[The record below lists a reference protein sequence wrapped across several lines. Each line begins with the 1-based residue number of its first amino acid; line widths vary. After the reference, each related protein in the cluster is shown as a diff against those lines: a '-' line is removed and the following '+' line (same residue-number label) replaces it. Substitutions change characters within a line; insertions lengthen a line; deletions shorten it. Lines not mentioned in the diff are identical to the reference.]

1 MACLPPHFH
10 QAVIA
15 AFSFAAALG
24 WLPFPEESDCESAV
38 RPHPALPSAAPCS
51 SPDGI
56 DAGRTLA
63 ERWLG
68 AAPAAGGE
76 RRRIRIVQ
84 PDRGGHALR
93 LEESVGRE
101 NRVLGGHAAT
111 HVLVA
116 GRHLPLLE
124 QAGIPF
130 EAPGNSRFAR
140 VPVGRPADPDAVPEV
155 LAQLHQLG
163 ASSASADGLI
173 RACRYP
179 GDPAAADGN
188 AWHYENLGLGFPL
201 KKGADIGALAAWDI
215 RTDARTTKIAV
226 LDSGITPETP
236 DLESIQWSF
245 PGETLGDGIDNDG
258 NGYVD
263 DVNGYDFVRRDPLP
277 DDEIG
282 HGTAVASLIGG
293 KGGNGYGGTGVA
305 WQASI
310 LTCKVINRS
319 SWGDV
324 SIAVEA
330 IDYAIDADVDIIHIG
345 FTLGGS
351 SPLLVEALKR
361 ANDAGI
367 LIVCPSG
374 NHPPGT
380 AELPVPVPLPGA
392 ANLPL
397 QITVAAST
405 PADRISDYSVVDAA
419 RVHLA
424 APAAFPYGASS
435 HDGTSYAAAI
445 VTGAL
450 ALAIAE
456 FPDDSPAE
464 IRRRLLESVD
474 PIPGGSLVLS
484 SGGRLNLA
492 RLLSAPLQAVP
503 HDRIADRRILTDP
516 AGRWTGTTAGA
527 GTGPEDP
534 AATLKPAPQR
544 TLWFDWTAPSAG
556 RLTLTPGKGTILRV
570 FASNGGAPGALLA
583 ASLTAKP
590 LSLPVQ
596 AGQNLLWTLD
606 SAAPATVSVAWQLPP
621 PNDLFVNA
629 PTIASFPATVRGTT
643 LGATADK
650 AEKPKGG
657 KNYGPVES
665 VCWRFTAPR
674 DMWLLIQEP
683 TGNFTASLYEAK
695 PKTIVVPK
703 KNQGISYT
711 NGAFRLTAGQAYGVI
726 VRPRAPG
733 TGGAFSLGLA
743 EPSDP
748 AIIEEPADRQAAPG
762 ESVHLGFPITF
773 DNRWPAADIK
783 FYKDGVLIPHTYSSV
798 LSFYQVAARD
808 YGSYHATITSG
819 GVTRTTR
826 TYTLSP
832 RAEPPRLLYKPEQ
845 VAVVAGQPAR
855 LKTRFRSHEPLTYSW
870 KKDGQTIGALNSA
883 LISIA
888 DLEPS
893 DAGLY
898 TVTAT
903 NIHGSTTAEI
913 PVTVQPA
920 PWKHWIERTPGTLAR
935 GPVLQ
940 VSRVGSLW
948 CALTPTA
955 WLTSSDDGTTWS
967 ARPLPEGV
975 FASTGAM
982 LPDGTLVVSS
992 NRYSSADDDAYTW
1005 RSPAPGIWH
1014 PLPMAPAA
1022 LHELGGSLYA
1032 IGLSTNSGGSSVQRS
1047 TDGLSWTPVTAS
1059 DGRTFSTLESH
1070 RFSNAIGLQVR
1081 FGTSGSQ
1088 GMVIRSDGSMEQL
1101 SSYSSGFVWLVDGV
1115 ASQDPGFHSGEFLEL
1130 ETGTDGL
1137 KRGLLDA
1144 GSFVYGTSTGLLSYT
1159 SLLSTKSLGFSSYA
1173 RNGDRWL
1180 LGYPDGTLWTGTRLE
1195 EAPRVTP
1202 QASTGLLQAFRDE
1215 FLAGDYHSPDGSRW
1229 QPLGPVTGEIT
1240 AQNGSTFQL
1249 RFEDPVE
1256 RGFDLPD
1263 GMVSIS
1269 SETLH
1274 PIANAAEPWVGSPPA
1289 PGTTDGL
1296 LWTSPA
1302 SIPGYR
1308 GVSANGL
1315 HLAVKSFGRA
1325 WISND
1330 GVAWRPIT
1338 MRGLPAAPEV
1348 VATFQNHFLARVQ
1361 ERLYA
1366 STDGIGWFAAT
1377 SGIPVTSLVANRHSL
1392 LFRSSDGRIF
1402 QPDAP
1407 APSGPVLR
1415 IPASQTA
1422 LAVPRHQAVTYT
1434 VEASDP
1440 DGDLVAVECH
1450 VDGVLKATR
1459 TAPPYTVTVDTPTPG
1474 TRALEFVARDGG
1486 GRIARATGT
1495 LRVLPFGE
1503 LHATPLFATH
1513 PPESFRFNG
1522 RIYSEDG
1529 LLVSDDGD
1537 RWMSTGLEQFPRGK
1551 LHRNDRALVVTTT
1564 DGVLAS
1570 KDGVTWT
1577 FIGHFKPPNT
1587 NSAASVIEVH
1597 DGVFQLT
1604 LFYKTWTSTDGF
1616 EWTPHSG
1623 NFQSS
1628 VKDAVWADDLHG
1640 LAFGYSSWVA
1650 TSDGGNTWVRLDTTL
1665 STYSAVAVPID
1676 TGFLV
1681 RSNAEANGTLGV
1693 YYLPKGSHTFSAL
1706 FIPQSARKDVMLIG
1720 VEGSAYYGVPE
1731 HTLFST
1737 RDAVNIA
1744 THVAPSNKLS
1754 VTELLRHGG
1763 EWLALSQDRFC
1774 ASPDLVNWRV
1784 LFDIADA
1791 VKPWSIDSSYR
1802 LRVRPHADGG
1812 LLITNIRAPYLT
1824 DSFFIRADLSVA
1836 PAPLRTNR
1844 SSNDTELTTIPA
1856 ADKGVDFRGR
1866 LVISTGW
1873 LHTRTAGLDGQW
1885 AKVGLMPAPDFVAP
1899 FQHDWP
1905 CYGLDR
1911 YHRSG
1916 ELAATADRLLLLLR
1930 GDFVS
1935 VSPEYFVTSED
1946 GVNFVIHNWSGPV
1959 RTKELI
1965 HLMAAPDRF
1974 VATLTGGRT
1983 MTSDDGFN
1991 WTVHSVSAGMEFGRL
2006 LRFQDQWYAT
2016 ASRAGYY
2023 AGSTWVR
2030 PRTEIWRS
2038 ADGASWDKV
2047 WENPQDEN
2055 QAPTFANVFVAHGVL
2070 WVGDVMS
2077 RWMKSTDG
2085 TTWTGFSGNV
2095 GAREFHAFAGI
2106 AEHPDGIF
2114 ATNTR
2119 KWGYLYIIDPVTWRP
2134 LRSFDLNGVTLHW
2147 LNGWPYIKTPHGF
2160 NRWTESD
2167 PRLASITATVSGS
2180 AMSVDLSANELP
2192 EAAMI
2197 RLSVNPNPWLG
2208 NPSDP
2213 VLNDVRWSDGVPVAG
2228 TVRRFTVPFTPEPG
2242 TTGYRVVAT
2251 LSSASLE
2258 GDTGLQNNTVATSSA
2273 VFTGAPAA
2281 ARILAGT
2288 GWSGDP
2294 DQDGLSSWHEEILG
2308 TDPNLPS
2315 GPGYQVRRE
2324 SDGLRFSFERPVDPL
2339 LHPVPEFSTTLS
2351 IWSTRFPEGTR
2362 ERIRTLESGRE
2373 AVDITIP
2380 VTAGAGFIRLRLP
2393 DLPAGP

>member
-1 MACLPPHFH
+1 MASLHPPFH
-10 QAVIA
+10 QAVVA
-15 AFSFAAALG
+15 AVSLAAAVA
-24 WLPFPEESDCESAV
+24 WLPFPDGPAPRTTGPHSPGIPAITPGESPVETA
-38 RPHPALPSAAPCS
+38 
-51 SPDGI
+51 
-56 DAGRTLA
+56 AGRTLA
-63 ERWLG
+63 ERWLE
-68 AAPAAGGE
+68 AAPAAQGE
-76 RRRIRIVQ
+76 RRRVRIVQ

-101 NRVLGGHAAT
+101 SRVLGGSAAT

-130 EAPGNSRFAR
+130 EPAGNSRFAR
-140 VPVGRPADPDAVPEV
+140 VPVGIPADPDAVPE
-155 LAQLHQLG
+155 LLERLRQLG

-179 GDPAAADGN
+179 GDPGTADGT
-188 AWHYENLGLGFPL
+188 AWHFENLGLGSSL
-201 KKGADIGALAAWDI
+201 KKGADIAALAAWDI
-215 RTDARTTKIAV
+215 RTDARSTKIAV
-226 LDSGITPETP
+226 IDSGITPETP
-236 DLESIQWSF
+236 ELESIQWSF
-245 PGETLGDGIDNDG
+245 PGETLGDGIDNDS

-263 DVNGYDFVRRDPLP
+263 DVIGYDFVRRDPIP
-277 DDEIG
+277 EDETG
-282 HGTAVASLIGG
+282 HGTAVAGLIGG
-293 KGGNGYGGTGVA
+293 KGGNGYGSSGVA

-310 LTCKVINRS
+310 LTCKVMDRN

-330 IDYAIDADVDIIHIG
+330 IDYAIAADVDIIHLG

-380 AELPVPVPLPGA
+380 EELPVPVPLPGA

-397 QITVAAST
+397 QVTVAAST

-424 APAAFPYGASS
+424 APAVFPYGTSS
-435 HDGTSYAAAI
+435 QDGTSFAAAM

-474 PIPGGSLVLS
+474 PIPGASLVLG

-503 HDRIADRRILTDP
+503 HDRFADRRILSDP
-516 AGRWTGTTAGA
+516 AGRWNGTTAGA

-534 AATLKPAPQR
+534 TATLKPAPQR
-544 TLWFDWTAPSAG
+544 TLWFGWTAPSAG
-556 RLTLTPGKGTILRV
+556 TLTLTPGKGTILRV
-570 FASNGGAPGALLA
+570 FASNGGAPGAVLA
-583 ASLTAKP
+583 TSLTAKP

-596 AGQNLLWTLD
+596 AGQSLLWTLD
-606 SAAPATVSVAWQLPP
+606 SAAPATVSVTWQLPP
-621 PNDLFVNA
+621 ANDLFANA
-629 PTIASFPATVRGTT
+629 PTIPSFPATVRGTT

-657 KNYGPVES
+657 KIYSPVES

-695 PKTIVVPK
+695 PKSIVVPK

-711 NGAFRLTAGQAYGVI
+711 NGAFRLTGGQSYGVV

-733 TGGAFSLGLA
+733 TGGSFSLGLA
-743 EPSDP
+743 EPADP

-762 ESVHLGFPITF
+762 ETVHLGFPITF
-773 DNRWPAADIK
+773 DNRWQTADIK
-783 FYKDGVLIPHTYSSV
+783 FYKNGQLVPDTYSST
-798 LSFYQVAARD
+798 LWFYQVKAQD

-826 TYTLSP
+826 TFTLSP
-832 RAEPPRLLYKPEQ
+832 RPEPPRLLYKPEH

-855 LKTRFRSHEPLTYSW
+855 LKTRFRSHETVTYSW
-870 KKDGQTIGALNSA
+870 KKDGQPIGALNN
-883 LISIA
+883 
-888 DLEPS
+888 DLVSLTGLQPS

-913 PVTVQPA
+913 PLTVKPA
-920 PWKHWIERTPGTLAR
+920 PWKNWIERTPGSLPR
-935 GPVLQ
+935 GNVLQ
-940 VSRVGSLW
+940 VSRVGGLW

-955 WLTSSDDGTTWS
+955 WLTSDDDGASWS
-967 ARPLPEGV
+967 ARPLPDGLV
-975 FASTGAM
+975 ANTGAM
-982 LPDGTLVVSS
+982 LPDGTLVVSG
-992 NRYSSADDDAYTW
+992 NPYSSAEDDAYTW

-1014 PLPMAPAA
+1014 PLPMAPVAI
-1022 LHELGGSLYA
+1022 HELGGSLYA
-1032 IGLSTNSGGSSVQRS
+1032 IGSSSNSTGSSVRRS
-1047 TDGLSWTPVTAS
+1047 ADGLSWSPVTRP
-1059 DGRTFSTLESH
+1059 DGSGFSTLESH

-1081 FGTSGSQ
+1081 LGTSGSQ
-1088 GMVIRSDGSMEQL
+1088 GMVIRSDGSLEQL
-1101 SSYSSGFVWLVDGV
+1101 GASSNSFVWLVDGV
-1115 ASQDPGFHSGEFLEL
+1115 ASQEPGFHSGDFLEL
-1130 ETGTDGL
+1130 ETGADGL
-1137 KRGLLDA
+1137 KRGMLDA
-1144 GSFVYGTSTGLLSYT
+1144 GMFVYGTSTGLLSYT
-1159 SLLSTKSLGFSSYA
+1159 SLLSTKSLGFTSYA
-1173 RNGDRWL
+1173 RSGDLWL

-1195 EAPRVTP
+1195 EAPLLKPRSH
-1202 QASTGLLQAFRDE
+1202 AGLLQAFRDE

-1256 RGFDLPD
+1256 RGFDLP
-1263 GMVSIS
+1263 GGLVSME

-1274 PIANAAEPWVGSPPA
+1274 PIANAAEPWAGSPPA

-1296 LWTSPA
+1296 SWVPPA
-1302 SIPGYR
+1302 AIPGYR

-1315 HLAVKSFGRA
+1315 HLAVKSYGRA
-1325 WISND
+1325 WISSD
-1330 GVAWRPIT
+1330 GVAWRPVT
-1338 MRGLPAAPEV
+1338 MRGLPAAPE
-1348 VATFQNHFLARVQ
+1348 ALASFQNHFLARVNG
-1361 ERLYA
+1361 RLYA
-1366 STDGIGWFAAT
+1366 STDAVEWFAAT
-1377 SGIPVTSLVANRHSL
+1377 SGIPVSSVVANRHSL

-1415 IPASQTA
+1415 FPVSQTA

-1434 VEASDP
+1434 LEASDP
-1440 DGDLVAVECH
+1440 DGDLLAVECH
-1450 VDGVLKATR
+1450 VDGVLQATLA
-1459 TAPPYTVTVDTPTPG
+1459 APPFTITVDTPAPG
-1474 TRALEFVARDGG
+1474 TRALEFVARDSG

-1503 LHATPLFATH
+1503 LHATPLFAKY

-1522 RIYSEDG
+1522 RIYSKDG

-1537 RWMSTGLEQFPRGK
+1537 RWMSTGLEQFPRGT

-1577 FIGHFKPPNT
+1577 FIGHFKPPNS
-1587 NSAASVIEVH
+1587 NSAPSVIEVH

-1604 LFYKTWTSTDGF
+1604 IHYTTWTSTDGF

-1640 LAFGYSSWVA
+1640 LAFGYSSWLA
-1650 TSDGGNTWVRLDTTL
+1650 TSDGGNTWVRLNTTL
-1665 STYSAVAVPID
+1665 STYNPVAVPID

-1681 RSNAEANGTLGV
+1681 RSNAEANGTSGI
-1693 YYLPKGSHTFSAL
+1693 YYLPKGSYTFSAL
-1706 FIPQSARKDVMLIG
+1706 FIPQSARKDVMLVG
-1720 VEGSAYYGVPE
+1720 VEGTAYYGVPE

-1774 ASPDLVNWRV
+1774 ASTDLVNWRV

-1802 LRVRPHADGG
+1802 LWVRPHVDGG
-1812 LLITNIRAPYLT
+1812 LLITNISAPFLT

-1836 PAPLRTNR
+1836 PAPRRTNR
-1844 SSNDTELTTIPA
+1844 SSNDTELTAVPA
-1856 ADKGVDFRGR
+1856 ADLGVDFRDR
-1866 LVISTGW
+1866 LVISNGW

-1885 AKVGLMPAPDFVAP
+1885 AKVGLMPAAGFVAP
-1899 FQHDWP
+1899 FQHEWP

-1946 GVNFVIHNWSGPV
+1946 GVNFVIHNWTGPV
-1959 RTKELI
+1959 RTKELV
-1965 HLMAAPDRF
+1965 HLVAAPDRF

-1983 MTSDDGFN
+1983 MTSEDGFD
-1991 WTVHSVSAGMEFGRL
+1991 WTVHPVSTGMEFGHL
-2006 LRFQDQWYAT
+2006 LRFKDQWYAT

-2023 AGSTWVR
+2023 AGGTWVP

-2038 ADGASWDKV
+2038 ANGASWEKV
-2047 WENPQDEN
+2047 WENPAGEN
-2055 QAPTFANVFVAHGVL
+2055 LAPTISTVFAAHGVL

-2085 TTWTGFSGNV
+2085 TTWTGFSGNL
-2095 GAREFHAFAGI
+2095 GAREYHSFNAI
-2106 AEHPDGIF
+2106 AEHPDGLF
-2114 ATNTR
+2114 ATNSR

-2147 LNGWPYIKTPHGF
+2147 LNGWPHIRTAYGF

-2167 PRLASITATVSGS
+2167 PRLRSITATHSGS
-2180 AMSVDLSANELP
+2180 TISVDLSANEVP
-2192 EAAMI
+2192 ESAMI
-2197 RLSVNPNPWLG
+2197 RLSVTQHLWLG

-2213 VLNDVRWSDGVPVAG
+2213 VLNEVRWGDGVPVADS
-2228 TVRRFTVPFTPEPG
+2228 VRRFTIPFTPQPG

-2251 LSSASLE
+2251 LSSDSLE
-2258 GDTGLQNNTVATSSA
+2258 GDAGLQNNTVATTST
-2273 VFTGAPAA
+2273 VFTGAPVA
-2281 ARILAGT
+2281 ARIIAGT
-2288 GWSGDP
+2288 GTSGDP
-2294 DQDGLSSWHEEILG
+2294 DHDGISNWHEEILG
-2308 TDPNLPS
+2308 TDPDLPS
-2315 GPGYQVRRE
+2315 GPGYRTRRE
-2324 SDGLRFSFERPVDPL
+2324 NGGLLVSFERPADPL

-2351 IWSTRFPEGTR
+2351 DWSTRFPEGTN
-2362 ERIRTLESGRE
+2362 ERIRALESGRE
-2373 AVDITIP
+2373 EVEITIP
-2380 VTAGAGFIRLRLP
+2380 FTTGSGFIRLRLP
-2393 DLPAGP
+2393 DLPTGP